1 MSEAK
6 KLPVLQ
12 RVYAKDISFE
22 APNMLQTLSKEWKP
36 EMHLDMNTKANRLEE
51 KVFEVVLTLTA
62 SIKSAGQAAYVCE
75 IQQAGIFSIE
85 EDDADKIKK
94 ILACNCPN
102 LLFPFARE
110 ALSSLV
116 ARGGFP
122 QLLLTPVDFET
133 LYASALAEQKLPGNT
148 RH

>member
-1 MSEAK
+1 MSNAK

-22 APNMLQTLSKEWKP
+22 APNILQALSKDWKP
-36 EMHLDMNTKANRLEE
+36 EMHLDMNTKANRLED
-51 KVFEVVLTLTA
+51 KVFEIVLSLTA
-62 SIKSAGQAAYVCE
+62 SVKSAGQTAYVCE

-85 EDDADKIKK
+85 ETNEDELKK
-94 ILACNCPN
+94 ILGCNCPN

-110 ALSSLV
+110 AVSNLV

-122 QLLLTPVDFET
+122 QLLLTPIDFEA
-133 LYASALAEQKLPGNT
+133 LYTTALAERNAAGT
-148 RH
+148 IRH